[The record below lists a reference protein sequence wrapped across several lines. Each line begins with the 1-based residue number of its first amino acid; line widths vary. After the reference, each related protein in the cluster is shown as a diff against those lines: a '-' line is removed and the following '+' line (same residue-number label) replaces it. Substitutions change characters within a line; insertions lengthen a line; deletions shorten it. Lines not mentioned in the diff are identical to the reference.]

1 MWIFKESSKPSPSDV
16 ISYWNKPRLSKVSST
31 SFARTSDFGE
41 VSCPTDID
49 VAQFFCCGFFTSSTC
64 EFFSE
69 VRINIPY

>member
-1 MWIFKESSKPSPSDV
+1 MFKESSKPSPTDV

-49 VAQFFCCGFFTSSTC
+49 VA
-64 EFFSE
+64 EFFAVASSQAAP
-69 VRINIPY
+69 VSSFQR